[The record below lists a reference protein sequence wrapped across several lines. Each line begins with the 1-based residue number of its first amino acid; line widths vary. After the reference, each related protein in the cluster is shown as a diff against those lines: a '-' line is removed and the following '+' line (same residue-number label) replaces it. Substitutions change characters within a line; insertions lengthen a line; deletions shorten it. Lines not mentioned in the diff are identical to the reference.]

1 MRELREAISKVASF
15 YENGELLADTQPVEF
30 FNLIYNDLMW
40 KKELIQQ
47 LKELVKF
54 AEANK

>member
-40 KKELIQQ
+40 KKESGL
-47 LKELVKF
+47 
-54 AEANK
+54 